1 MLENHENT
9 LHTADSLNILSSP
22 LLFDSTNPF
31 QIQEDNL
38 LGSNFESSAI
48 ADYIQSITSHQND
61 LRPTNIFGTIEYT
74 DQSLSASDI
83 ESLDKS
89 VFDAAIIVKDYLT
102 NFFSKPDATEEMSLA
117 FGNNFNEEKLTN
129 FIQSV
134 VNGNPTTSPNIIIV
148 SDDTLKGRNGGF
160 DEVTG
165 SIYLSDSFVNRNSNN
180 PQALAEVL
188 LEEYGHL
195 IDPEIN
201 IIDSPG
207 DEGEIFAM
215 ISQGKEIPDFTLEA
229 IQNEDDTG
237 IIYFENQIRNI
248 EYSDNLSDLH
258 KNIIDDAN
266 KVSVDENVNEWD
278 EEDILRWKT
287 PIVGNENY
295 IYEFKEQWV
304 SGYKDVIKAA
314 ADKFDIPSLLLA
326 GVAYNEVGGD
336 PLWIDDAAY
345 ATRTFDHLADPY
357 LPTITKEPEL
367 TSFGNVSIQV
377 RRAIE
382 TLGYESDSLDT
393 EQEQMIIDSLKDPK
407 QNIFIAAAHLA
418 DLRDIDFQ
426 GKSADQMGSEEIK
439 LTATRYN
446 RGPDLSLEDIKKDTS
461 YGDVLMESNIAELLA
476 EENLVA

>member
-22 LLFDSTNPF
+22 LLVDSTNPF

-61 LRPTNIFGTIEYT
+61 LLPTDIFGTIEYT

-83 ESLDKS
+83 ASLEKS
-89 VFDAAIIVKDYLT
+89 VVDAAIIVKDYLT

-237 IIYFENQIRNI
+237 IIYFDNQIRNI

-258 KNIIDDAN
+258 KNIIDDAD

-278 EEDILRWKT
+278 VRDIIQWKT
-287 PIVGNENY
+287 RVFGSENY
-295 IYEFKEQWV
+295 IHEFKEQWV
-304 SGYKDVIKAA
+304 RGYKDVIKAA

-345 ATRTFDHLADPY
+345 ATYTSLENFKV
-357 LPTITKEPEL
+357 TKEPEL
-367 TSFGNVSIQV
+367 VSFGNVSIQV

-382 TLGYESDSLDT
+382 TLDYESDSLDSK
-393 EQEQMIIDSLKDPK
+393 QEQMIIDSLKDPK

-426 GKSADQMGSEEIK
+426 GKSADQMGLEEVK

-446 RGPDLSLEDIKKDTS
+446 WGPDLSLEDIKKDTS
-461 YGDVLMESNIAELLA
+461 YGNAIIDMESNIAELIA
-476 EENLVA
+476 EDNLVA